1 MAAFGNTSSL
11 PVSLPRTKDC
21 TKDTPWLASMSPP
34 STYAS
39 DDGPSAPSY
48 DPNPPTVAAFSP
60 QNLSGAST
68 TSKQRSTIIVH
79 KKSPLLVATPPQ
91 VTRALAYSHPF
102 LLPLNKLAGLLS
114 WSTDDPWESF
124 LLVAGFW
131 AITLYGNE
139 LLLWT
144 GPILVVIGLILGMYS
159 RRYSPLSS
167 TSQTGEKHGHKRE
180 PSDITATHHK
190 SLDEIV
196 EALRVFTSR
205 CNILLE
211 PFLSLTDFLSTQRT
225 ATSATTRPAL
235 TTLFIRILFV
245 TPLWILL
252 TLPPLYILTSRRVIL
267 TFGTIILTW
276 HSRPA
281 RVSRV
286 ILWRSLTVRRIC
298 SFITGLSFEQDPSPS
313 STSSTDSKVAPPTLS
328 ARRNAKS
335 QEFVAT
341 DLAMKHRAAS
351 PGVRFTF
358 ILYENQRRWIGLGW
372 TSAMLAYE
380 RASWTDEHLNPAPS
394 KDRFELPHV
403 ESGTARW
410 RWVKGS
416 TWKIEGASSNATSS
430 TKVSTKGTQSDAV
443 AASNDT
449 GGWIYYDNKWNDGK
463 RDADSWGKY
472 TRRRKWYRDAE
483 LVEVTSS
490 TEITPNATPTEAAA
504 LSEAEN
510 DTSKTSPSPRKESDN
525 HRKTPSN
532 STAHLQSTTG
542 GCGDA
547 QADNVIDPDSTSSKT
562 SSKRKSWFGGG
573 KNRERRDSKSSSV
586 GKKSLDSAMSVRT
599 DPEDDHVDRWKS
611 REHEGGR
618 TFGLSEDAVMGL
630 S

>member
-1 MAAFGNTSSL
+1 
-11 PVSLPRTKDC
+11 
-21 TKDTPWLASMSPP
+21 MSPA
-34 STYAS
+34 STYPS

-68 TSKQRSTIIVH
+68 ISKQRSTIIVH

-102 LLPLNKLAGLLS
+102 LLPLNKLMGLLS
-114 WSTDDPWESF
+114 WSSDDPWESF
-124 LLVAGFW
+124 LLLAGFW
-131 AITLYGNE
+131 AVTLYGRE
-139 LLLWT
+139 LLLWS
-144 GPILVVIGLILGMYS
+144 GPILVVVGLILGMYS

-180 PSDITATHHK
+180 SSDISATHHK

-196 EALRVFTSR
+196 ETLRIFTTR
-205 CNILLE
+205 CNLLLE

-235 TTLFIRILFV
+235 TTLFIRILLV

-252 TLPPLYILTSRRVIL
+252 TLPPFYILTARRVIL
-267 TFGTIILTW
+267 TFGTVALTW

-298 SFITGLSFEQDPSPS
+298 SFITGLSFSQDLDTYS
-313 STSSTDSKVAPPTLS
+313 SSASSSLTASTLTDSHKT
-328 ARRNAKS
+328 KS
-335 QEFVAT
+335 QQNIAS
-341 DLAMKHRAAS
+341 DLAMKHRPAS

-358 ILYENQRRWIGLGW
+358 ILYENQRRWLGLGW

-380 RASWTDEHLNPAPS
+380 RTSWTDEHLNPAPP
-394 KDRFELPHV
+394 KDKFELPYV

-416 TWKIEGASSNATSS
+416 TWKIEGGSS
-430 TKVSTKGTQSDAV
+430 TPSPTKQTVKGTKSDIKT
-443 AASNDT
+443 STDDG
-449 GGWIYYDNKWNDGK
+449 GGWIYYDNKWNHGE

-483 LVEVTSS
+483 LVEVTDS
-490 TEITPNATPTEAAA
+490 TEITPIETPNDGAA
-504 LSEAEN
+504 LSEAET
-510 DTSKTSPSPRKESDN
+510 DDRIRKQGTPSPKKDPSHEKNASL
-525 HRKTPSN
+525 TPSASASLHPSSASIETPPTPDQQN
-532 STAHLQSTTG
+532 KNINDQQ
-542 GCGDA
+542 
-547 QADNVIDPDSTSSKT
+547 QAEQPQPPPESTSRAPNN
-562 SSKRKSWFGGG
+562 KRKSWFGTNG
-573 KNRERRDSKSSSV
+573 ERRDSSKSSASNV
-586 GKKSLDSAMSVRT
+586 GSIGKKSGESAVSGGSGSGRT
-599 DPEDDHVDRWKS
+599 DPEDDHLDRWKS
-611 REHEGGR
+611 GENEGGR
-618 TFGLSEDAVMGL
+618 TFGLGEEVAMGL

>member
-1 MAAFGNTSSL
+1 MAAF
-11 PVSLPRTKDC
+11 DI
-21 TKDTPWLASMSPP
+21 PWLASMSPA
-34 STYAS
+34 STYTS
-39 DDGPSAPSY
+39 DDGPAAPSY

-60 QNLSGAST
+60 QNHPGASSI
-68 TSKQRSTIIVH
+68 SKQRSTIIVH

-102 LLPLNKLAGLLS
+102 LLPLNNFVGLLS

-131 AITLYGNE
+131 AVTLYGNE

-144 GPILVVIGLILGMYS
+144 GPILAVIGLILAMYS

-167 TSQTGEKHGHKRE
+167 TRQTGEKHGHRRE
-180 PSDITATHHK
+180 SSDTTATHHK

-196 EALRVFTSR
+196 ETLRIFTTR
-205 CNILLE
+205 CNILLD
-211 PFLSLTDFLSTQRT
+211 PFLSMTDFLSTQRT
-225 ATSATTRPAL
+225 PTSATTRHAL
-235 TTLFIRILFV
+235 TTLFVRILLV

-252 TLPPLYILTSRRVIL
+252 TLPPFYILTSRRAIL
-267 TFGTIILTW
+267 TFGTIALTW

-298 SFITGLSFEQDPSPS
+298 SFITGLPLAQNPDS
-313 STSSTDSKVAPPTLS
+313 STSSTTGGKPTPPALPPRRKSKP
-328 ARRNAKS
+328 
-335 QEFVAT
+335 QENGAS
-341 DLAMKHRAAS
+341 DIAMKHRPAS

-394 KDRFELPHV
+394 KERFELPYV

-410 RWVKGS
+410 RWVEGS
-416 TWKIEGASSNATSS
+416 TWKIEGGSSASRTSSITTTNSDPSAKQSSRGTNSAADTASSD
-430 TKVSTKGTQSDAV
+430 G
-443 AASNDT
+443 

-483 LVEVTSS
+483 LVEVTPS
-490 TEITPNATPTEAAA
+490 TEVTPNATPNEAAA

-510 DTSKTSPSPRKESDN
+510 NDDKKKSSAHQKTTSSSSVSTSLQSGADDNRRPDQDVDEDPSANGSRISKPRK
-525 HRKTPSN
+525 
-532 STAHLQSTTG
+532 G
-542 GCGDA
+542 
-547 QADNVIDPDSTSSKT
+547 
-562 SSKRKSWFGGG
+562 WFGA
-573 KNRERRDSKSSSV
+573 KKRERRDSSKSSGSV
-586 GKKSLDSAMSVRT
+586 GKKSLDSTISART
-599 DPEDDHVDRWKS
+599 DPEDDHLDRWKIQ
-611 REHEGGR
+611 ENEGR
-618 TFGLSEDAVMGL
+618 KTYGLGEDAVMGL
-630 S
+630 G

>member
-1 MAAFGNTSSL
+1 
-11 PVSLPRTKDC
+11 
-21 TKDTPWLASMSPP
+21 MSPA

-39 DDGPSAPSY
+39 EDGPSALSY
-48 DPNPPTVAAFSP
+48 DPNTPTEAAFSP

-102 LLPLNKLAGLLS
+102 LLPLNKLVGLLS

-131 AITLYGNE
+131 AITLYGSE

-144 GPILVVIGLILGMYS
+144 GPILVVVGLILGMYS

-167 TSQTGEKHGHKRE
+167 TSRTGEKHSHKRE
-180 PSDITATHHK
+180 PSDVMATHHK

-196 EALRVFTSR
+196 ETLRIFTSR

-235 TTLFIRILFV
+235 TTLFIRILLV

-252 TLPPLYILTSRRVIL
+252 TLPPFYILTAHRVIL
-267 TFGTIILTW
+267 TFGTIALTW

-286 ILWRSLTVRRIC
+286 ILWRSLTVHRIC
-298 SFITGLSFEQDPSPS
+298 SFITGLSFSQTPDTSSAS
-313 STSSTDSKVAPPTLS
+313 STNSKLAPTRLPP
-328 ARRNAKS
+328 RRKTKS
-335 QEFVAT
+335 QENIAS
-341 DLAMKHRAAS
+341 DLAMKHRATS

-358 ILYENQRRWIGLGW
+358 ILYENQRRWLGLGW

-380 RASWTDEHLNPAPS
+380 RASWTDEHLNPAPG
-394 KDRFELPHV
+394 KDRFELPYV

-410 RWVKGS
+410 RWVEGS
-416 TWKIEGASSNATSS
+416 TWKIEGGSSTATNTSSPTKASS
-430 TKVSTKGTQSDAV
+430 KGKKSDTGAGV
-443 AASNDT
+443 VGNDG

-483 LVEVTSS
+483 LVEVTPS
-490 TEITPNATPTEAAA
+490 TEITPNATPNEAAA

-510 DTSKTSPSPRKESDN
+510 VDKKKTRTPSPKKDPS
-525 HRKTPSN
+525 HRRTPS
-532 STAHLQSTTG
+532 SVLASLQSGTG
-542 GCGDA
+542 GNTPP
-547 QADNVIDPDSTSSKT
+547 ADNDPAIDSPTSRAP
-562 SSKRKSWFGGG
+562 SKRKSWFGSGGG
-573 KNRERRDSKSSSV
+573 KNNRERRDSKSSSSI
-586 GKKSLDSAMSVRT
+586 GKKSLDSAVSVRT
-599 DPEDDHVDRWKS
+599 DPEDDHLDRWKS
-611 REHEGGR
+611 RENEGGR
-618 TFGLSEDAVMGL
+618 TFGLGEDAVMGL

>member
-1 MAAFGNTSSL
+1 
-11 PVSLPRTKDC
+11 
-21 TKDTPWLASMSPP
+21 MSPA
-34 STYAS
+34 STYTS

-48 DPNPPTVAAFSP
+48 DPNPPTTAAFSP
-60 QNLSGAST
+60 QNLSAASS
-68 TSKQRSTIIVH
+68 SKQRSTIIVH

-102 LLPLNKLAGLLS
+102 ILPLNKLAGLLS

-131 AITLYGNE
+131 AVALYGNE

-144 GPILVVIGLILGMYS
+144 GPIIVVIGLILGMYS

-167 TSQTGEKHGHKRE
+167 TSRTGEKHGHKRE
-180 PSDITATHHK
+180 ASDVAATHHK

-196 EALRVFTSR
+196 ETLRIFTMR

-211 PFLSLTDFLSTQRT
+211 PFVSLTDFLSTQRT

-235 TTLFIRILFV
+235 TTLFIRILVV

-252 TLPPLYILTSRRVIL
+252 TLPPFYILTSRRVIL
-267 TFGTIILTW
+267 TFGTIALTW

-286 ILWRSLTVRRIC
+286 ILWRSLTIRRIC
-298 SFITGLSFEQDPSPS
+298 SFITGLSFGQDPSKS
-313 STSSTDSKVAPPTLS
+313 SGSPTSTKLAPPPLPP
-328 ARRNAKS
+328 RRKSKS
-335 QEFVAT
+335 QENLSSE
-341 DLAMKHRAAS
+341 LAMKHRAAS

-358 ILYENQRRWIGLGW
+358 ILYENQRRWLGLGW

-380 RASWTDEHLNPAPS
+380 RASWTDEHSNPAPS
-394 KDRFELPHV
+394 KDRFELPSV

-410 RWVKGS
+410 RWIEGS
-416 TWKIEGASSNATSS
+416 TWKIEGGSSSSSLPAKASSKAS
-430 TKVSTKGTQSDAV
+430 QSDA
-443 AASNDT
+443 APSPNDG

-483 LVEVTSS
+483 LVEITSS
-490 TEITPNATPTEAAA
+490 TEVTPNATPNETAA

-510 DTSKTSPSPRKESDN
+510 PDDKKKR
-525 HRKTPSN
+525 PSN
-532 STAHLQSTTG
+532 HQKTTSSASASLKPTSG
-542 GCGDA
+542 EA
-547 QADNVIDPDSTSSKT
+547 QPDNEITDPDSSSSKT
-562 SSKRKSWFGGG
+562 PGKRKTWFGGG
-573 KNRERRDSKSSSV
+573 GAANKNRDRRDSKSSSL
-586 GKKSLDSAMSVRT
+586 GKKSGSSAVSART
-599 DPEDDHVDRWKS
+599 DPEDDHLDRWKS
-611 REHEGGR
+611 RENEGGR
-618 TFGLSEDAVMGL
+618 TFGLGEDAVMGL